1 MKRYFSSFFIATF
14 VYAMVGVGL
23 YYGFVNEKIIM
34 KEPSKPKTISLN
46 HIELKPQP
54 VKPVIEKVKE
64 LKEPVV
70 EEKIKEEIVKPI
82 KKKLEPK
89 IVEKP
94 KPKPKK
100 IEKKKLVKKEIKK
113 TPKKE
118 VKKEIKKVVQEVVPT
133 PTSKNI
139 STVEKPVEPKVQ
151 TQQKVVTHK
160 IDEKKEYLSK
170 HLSQIR
176 NLINQNVKYPT
187 RARKLS
193 IQGIVTV
200 KFKINSNGTVENIT
214 ILDGHKFLQ
223 KATIKAIQNASKYFP
238 KVTKSIEIQIPIEY
252 KLI

>member
-1 MKRYFSSFFIATF
+1 
-14 VYAMVGVGL
+14 MVGVGL

-54 VKPVIEKVKE
+54 VKPVIEKAKE

-82 KKKLEPK
+82 EKKLEPK

-118 VKKEIKKVVQEVVPT
+118 VKKEVKKVVQEVVPT